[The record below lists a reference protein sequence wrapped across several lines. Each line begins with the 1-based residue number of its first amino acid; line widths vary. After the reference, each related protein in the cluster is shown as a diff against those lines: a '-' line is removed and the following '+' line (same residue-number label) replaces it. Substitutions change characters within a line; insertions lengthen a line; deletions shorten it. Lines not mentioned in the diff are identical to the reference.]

1 MLLSPEEIRVLGSL
15 VEKERTTPE
24 YYPLT
29 LNALVTACNQK
40 TNREPVVNYDET
52 TVEIALD
59 GLHRKGFI
67 SNVTGAGLRAR
78 KFLHLTEK
86 KLGLNEAESAVL
98 CVLMLRGPQT
108 GGEIRGR
115 TGRMHTFDELSDVET
130 VLQGLIDREAGALV
144 ARLPKLPGTKEHR
157 HVHLLGGEPDWEELE
172 ASASQN
178 AAGPSSSLDE
188 LRAEVQ
194 SLREELGELKTKFQA
209 LLDQLT

>member
-1 MLLSPEEIRVLGSL
+1 MILTPEEIRVLGSL

-29 LNALVTACNQK
+29 LNGLVTACNQK
-40 TNREPVVNYDET
+40 TNRDPVVSYDES

-59 GLHRKGFI
+59 GLHRKGLV

-78 KFLHLTEK
+78 KFLHLMEQ
-86 KLGLNEAESAVL
+86 KLSLSEAESAVL

-115 TGRMHTFDELSDVET
+115 TGRMHSFDELSDVET
-130 VLQGLIDREAGALV
+130 VLQGLIDRESGPLV
-144 ARLPKLPGTKEHR
+144 VRLPKLPGTKEHR
-157 HVHLLGGEPDWEELE
+157 HMHLLGGEPNLEELE
-172 ASASQN
+172 ASALAQSSGG
-178 AAGPSSSLDE
+178 ASSLDE

-194 SLREELGELKTKFQA
+194 TLREELEDLKGKFQS